1 VTGFVHILRDTAQQ
15 APGTLSYTVIF
26 APIGPTGTGGAVP
39 SKNLRGKD
47 GLVEFLKRRMHIS
60 ERRIQDAL
68 QDLETNGNASIALV
82 DLPEDELRDL
92 RLIQVG

>member
-1 VTGFVHILRDTAQQ
+1 MTGFVHILRDTARQ
-15 APGTLSYTVIF
+15 APGAFSYTVIF

-39 SKNLRGKD
+39 SKSLRGRD
-47 GLVEFLKRRMHIS
+47 DLVEFLGQKMHIGQPS
-60 ERRIQDAL
+60 IQGAL
-68 QDLETNGNASIALV
+68 HDLETNGNASIAFV